1 MLKIWVKISCSFT
14 MVLFIDLFKLA
25 GNEWLFRIDQAYT
38 IDLSYKTTPYS
49 KEYTK
54 NINYFHF
61 KLILLIDLLNITVYY
76 QNEIHHMKR
85 IYCCCIRFMNITF
98 YGNEIRKWVEACVCH
113 IVIHKVFDFEKKNDY
128 RRKIWMH
135 YSYFFFL
142 QKFYPNLLKHLFSG
156 AI

>member
-1 MLKIWVKISCSFT
+1 MSDYSELIKRTQLICHTK
-14 MVLFIDLFKLA
+14 
-25 GNEWLFRIDQAYT
+25 Q
-38 IDLSYKTTPYS
+38 PQYS

-76 QNEIHHMKR
+76 QNEIHQMKR

-113 IVIHKVFDFEKKNDY
+113 IVIHKVFDFEKKKDY

-135 YSYFFFL
+135 YSLFFFAKVL
-142 QKFYPNLLKHLFSG
+142 SKFTQAFIFGGDIIYCYALC
-156 AI
+156 